1 MKAEMIEMQLKRI
14 QTLIRRLSE
23 EDGTL
28 KGIDKRLE
36 ISLDL
41 CESLLLEA
49 LNDPQYAGR
58 EQMID

>member
-14 QTLIRRLSE
+14 HTLIRRLSA

-28 KGIDKRLE
+28 MGVDKRLE

-49 LNDPQYAGR
+49 LNDPPICRAGTN
-58 EQMID
+58 D

>member
-14 QTLIRRLSE
+14 HALIRRLTAK
-23 EDGTL
+23 DGTL
-28 KGIDKRLE
+28 KGVDKRLE

-49 LNDPQYAGR
+49 LMTPNMQGGNK
-58 EQMID
+58 